1 MLFAKMLV
9 SLKDGRQECWGRKV
23 RRQGWI
29 ICIESKEK
37 GIKEQLK
44 NLSNGLKQNLSL

>member
-1 MLFAKMLV
+1 MKFVKMLV
-9 SLKDGRQECWGRKV
+9 SLKDVTQECSESKV
-23 RRQGWI
+23 RRLGWV

-44 NLSNGLKQNLSL
+44 NLSNGLREKLPL

>member
-1 MLFAKMLV
+1 MHFVKRLV
-9 SLKDGRQECWGRKV
+9 SLKDGRQECSGRKV
-23 RRQGWI
+23 GRLGWI

-44 NLSNGLKQNLSL
+44 NLSNGLKQKLPL